1 MMRVLT
7 LFLAAVL
14 LIVPSAAS
22 GQALPE
28 CSFLEDWLLP
38 PLPGQLLV
46 AQRTFNP
53 PTDEGPGVVR
63 FNPNVSEFATD
74 DLAAAA
80 FLVFIDRIETRVPGV
95 VREDVGTHI
104 LDESAVFTSEKAED
118 RGPVAYAQV
127 LFRDGRYIHSWQ
139 IAAIDADPV
148 RPLFDVIRHLLARG
162 RLPAG
167 TVTPAVIPDLARLF
181 DQLPEAQD
189 VPSDLHLVREGC
201 GVRRDAGTE
210 EATPISGRD
219 RS

>member
-1 MMRVLT
+1 MRVLA
-7 LFLAAVL
+7 LILATFL

-46 AQRTFNP
+46 AQRTFTP
-53 PTDEGPGVVR
+53 PTDQGPGIVD
-63 FNPNVSEFATD
+63 FNPNVVEFATD

-80 FLVFIDRIETRVPGV
+80 VPVLIDRMETRVPGV

-104 LDESAVFTSEKAED
+104 LDESVIFTWTQAGD
-118 RGPVAYAQV
+118 RGPVTYAEAV
-127 LFRDGRYIHSWQ
+127 FRDGRYIHTWQ
-139 IAAIDADPV
+139 ISVIDADPV

-189 VPSDLHLVREGC
+189 VPSALALVHEGC
-201 GVRRDAGTE
+201 GVRREAG
-210 EATPISGRD
+210 ID
-219 RS
+219 

>member
-1 MMRVLT
+1 MRVLT

-22 GQALPE
+22 GQVLRE

-63 FNPNVSEFATD
+63 FNPNVAEFATE
-74 DLAAAA
+74 DLAAAS
-80 FLVFIDRIETRVPGV
+80 FSVGVDRMLTRVPGI
-95 VREDVGTHI
+95 VREDVGTAI
-104 LDESAVFTSEKAED
+104 LDESAVFTWERSGD
-118 RGPVAYAQV
+118 RGPVEYAELV
-127 LFRDGRYIHSWQ
+127 FRDGRYVHAWQ
-139 IAAIDADPV
+139 IRTIETDPV

-162 RLPAG
+162 RLPASAE
-167 TVTPAVIPDLARLF
+167 TPSAASDLAWLF

-201 GVRRDAGTE
+201 GVRREAGTD
-210 EATPISGRD
+210 EATPISGRVG
-219 RS
+219 S